1 MLTQDKY
8 VSKNGKDADEDDPDD
23 EKILVIQKPK
33 NFQEAYL
40 NCSKKTQ
47 IFINFFLNEIGFK
60 EEELLFI
67 GEEEARILEVMMNQS
82 QIFKVYNKDLTTENK
97 LREFANRTFNL
108 KSLSNGRQLL
118 TIILNESDQTDV
130 RDFVINRNPELALN
144 IYEF

>member
-1 MLTQDKY
+1 
-8 VSKNGKDADEDDPDD
+8 
-23 EKILVIQKPK
+23 
-33 NFQEAYL
+33 
-40 NCSKKTQ
+40 
-47 IFINFFLNEIGFK
+47 
-60 EEELLFI
+60 
-67 GEEEARILEVMMNQS
+67 MNQS